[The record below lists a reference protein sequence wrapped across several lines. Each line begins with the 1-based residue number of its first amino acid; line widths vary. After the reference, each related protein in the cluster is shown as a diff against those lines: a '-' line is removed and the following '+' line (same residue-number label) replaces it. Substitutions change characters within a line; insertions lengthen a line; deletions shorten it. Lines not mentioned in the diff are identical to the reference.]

1 MHFGLGAAVSADLEI
16 AWPSGA
22 REAVKSVAA
31 DQLITIKEGAGVTG
45 RERFA
50 R

>member
-22 REAVKSVAA
+22 REAFKSVAA
-31 DQLITIKEGAGVTG
+31 GHLVTIKEGAGITG
-45 RERFA
+45 RERFTP
-50 R
+50 